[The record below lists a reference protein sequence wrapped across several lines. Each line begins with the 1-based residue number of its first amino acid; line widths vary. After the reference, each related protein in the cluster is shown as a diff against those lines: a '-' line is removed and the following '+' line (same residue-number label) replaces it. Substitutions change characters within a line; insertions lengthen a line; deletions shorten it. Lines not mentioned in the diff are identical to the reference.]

1 MKVNANVI
9 GAAIGAVAGGTAGY
23 FVGRAVEAKKNES
36 VECSEDARIEVS
48 PNAAALDELDASE
61 DANAVT
67 E

>member
-23 FVGRAVEAKKNES
+23 FVGRVVEAKKNDS

-48 PNAAALDELDASE
+48 PNCAALDELDASE
-61 DANAVT
+61 DTNAVT